1 MTSADKRCP
10 LCASVFCL
18 RADPERCRHT
28 GQRRPVAQASAEATT
43 EAPTPSEVPA
53 AEPPD
58 ADESADVGESEEA
71 APEPVPIVL
80 EDLTVPQLREL
91 AKEREIHIDSRA
103 TKAELIE
110 ALS

>member
-1 MTSADKRCP
+1 MASADKRCP

-28 GQRRPVAQASAEATT
+28 GQRRPGAEAPVEATT
-43 EAPTPSEVPA
+43 EAPVPSEVPS
-53 AEPPD
+53 EPGAP
-58 ADESADVGESEEA
+58 EGSADAGAVGEDAPDPTRA
-71 APEPVPIVL
+71 AM

-91 AKEREIHIDSRA
+91 AKEREIHVDSRA
-103 TKAELIE
+103 TKAALIE